1 MAVPTKINIQRKRG
15 DTRRMIFK
23 IKSSTDGS
31 GIDIS
36 LWTAFLLTVDPSFNP
51 VDDTGNAM
59 QINGVIVDGPGGRVA
74 FTPTGTTAI
83 GNYFYDA
90 QAVDENTEKV
100 TFAEGTYEL
109 IEDITK
115 D

>member
-15 DTRRMIFK
+15 DTRRMTFK
-23 IKSSTDGS
+23 IKDSNDGAA
-31 GIDIS
+31 IDIS
-36 LWTAFLLTVDPSFNP
+36 LWTAFLLTVDPQFNP
-51 VDDTGNAM
+51 TDDTGNVM
-59 QINGVIVDGPGGRVA
+59 QINGVVVDGPGGRVA
-74 FTPTGTTAI
+74 FTPTGTTPI

-90 QAVDENTEKV
+90 QAIDANTEKV
-100 TFAEGTYEL
+100 TFSEGTYEL